1 MGEDTLEESITESFG
16 MEEGRRRRLPAA
28 PCEGE
33 GEGERERK
41 SFGWVKK
48 IMRERRRK
56 EPRRSNRY

>member
-16 MEEGRRRRLPAA
+16 MEEGRRRRSLAA
-28 PCEGE
+28 PCE

-48 IMRERRRK
+48 RMRERRTK
-56 EPRRSNRY
+56 EPRRSNRH